1 MTHLPGPSSKSK
13 PTPSILGPASSHLL
27 CILLLLALV
36 SGCDGDAR
44 TSVRAGWRAVVDTVG
59 DTIRVRTVAG
69 SVWRDTA
76 TLVPEM
82 SIGAMDGE
90 DAYVLGQPRGLGVTA
105 EGNVLLLDAQVPVLR
120 MYGPDGIYLR
130 DIGRDGSGPGE
141 YASPDG
147 FGLLPD
153 GRILVR
159 DPPNGRI
166 SVFDGSGVSLGQ
178 WPLSGGFNS
187 EMQTH
192 VDTRGHS
199 YVITLLSRGVDP
211 WDWEFGLVHYSPS
224 GEILDTLAAPT
235 WDFDFPRLTASGEH
249 SRSVSPVPFSPTVS
263 WTFSPLG
270 YLVGGLSTEYRID
283 LFHPDGT
290 VLRIERDWTPVPVSP
305 AEAEL
310 QRRRVT
316 QRFQR
321 QYGSWGWNGPDI
333 PGQKPPFKEIIVSR
347 EGNLWVSLSTE
358 GVPILTEAEAREEE
372 AATGRVPQRFREPVA
387 FDVFSPDG
395 EYLGPV
401 TVPETFR
408 AEPEPVI
415 RGDYIWA
422 VTRDELDVPRVVRF
436 RIQTS

>member
-1 MTHLPGPSSKSK
+1 MTVF
-13 PTPSILGPASSHLL
+13 
-27 CILLLLALV
+27 LALLT
-36 SGCDGDAR
+36 GCARDAR
-44 TSVRAGWRAVVDTVG
+44 ISVESEWQAVIDTVG

-76 TLVPEM
+76 TLIPEV
-82 SIGAMDGE
+82 SIGTVDGE
-90 DAYVLGQPRGLGVTA
+90 DVYVLGEPRGLAVTT
-105 EGNVLLLDAQVPVLR
+105 EGNILVLDAQVPVLR
-120 MYGPDGIYLR
+120 MYGPDGTHVR
-130 DIGRDGSGPGE
+130 DIGRGGSGPGE

-166 SVFDGSGVSLGQ
+166 SVFAESGASLGQ

-211 WDWEFGLVHYSPS
+211 WDWEFGLVHYSPA

-263 WTFSPLG
+263 WNFSPLG
-270 YLVGGLSTEYRID
+270 YLVGGLSTDYRLD
-283 LFHPDGT
+283 LFHRDGT
-290 VLRIERDWTPVPVSP
+290 VLRIEKAWTPVPVSP
-305 AEAEL
+305 TEADV

-321 QYGSWGWNGPDI
+321 QYGSWRWNGPDI
-333 PGQKPPFKEIIVSR
+333 PGGKPPFKGIIVSR
-347 EGNLWVSLSTE
+347 EGNLWVSLSTD
-358 GVPILTEAEAREEE
+358 GVAILTEAEAREEE
-372 AATGRVPQRFREPVA
+372 AATGRMPQRFREPVA
-387 FDVFSPDG
+387 FDVFSPRG

-401 TVPETFR
+401 RVPTSFR
-408 AEPEPVI
+408 TEPEPVI
-415 RGDYIWA
+415 RGDHIWA
-422 VTRDELDVPRVVRF
+422 VTRDELEVPRVVRF
-436 RIQTS
+436 RIRTS